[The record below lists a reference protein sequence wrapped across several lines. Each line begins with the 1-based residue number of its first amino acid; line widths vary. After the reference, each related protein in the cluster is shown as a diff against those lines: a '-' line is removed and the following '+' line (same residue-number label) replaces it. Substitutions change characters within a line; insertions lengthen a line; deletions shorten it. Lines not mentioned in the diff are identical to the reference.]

1 VADHGSY
8 NITTYIEKEN
18 GKEKGG
24 KD

>member
-8 NITTYIEKEN
+8 NITIYIEKEK